1 MSFYVTVTPTIQNV
15 EVEVNPQTLPFEVE
29 VVVNGDLK
37 EYVDQAEAFADQAE
51 ASAISADN
59 SADSALASATSATAS
74 ANSASSSASSA
85 SSSASTATTQAGIAT
100 TKANEASQSATNA
113 LASEQA
119 SAISE
124 ANALQSEQNAL
135 ASEQSALASA
145 NTATSQAGIATTQAG
160 NASTSASN
168 ALTSENN
175 ASASASTA
183 TTQAGIATT
192 QASNALASANAAAA
206 SAASAAQVGTSTL
219 LTGFSV
225 GSNTA
230 IAGTDSI
237 LQAFNKTQGQINA
250 RVSSNIYSANG
261 TLAGARTLTLGG
273 FSLDF
278 IGTVTSRFFANG
290 NIGIGTTTD
299 AGFRLDVNGTTRLNG
314 LQTFQGTTA
323 SDTAPLGSEL
333 ATTGS
338 GTNWTGTG
346 FATGY
351 THTVGSTA
359 SLTTSIP
366 AVSGTYYQIA
376 YTITGRTAGS
386 ITINYGGTSTASITA
401 TGATGPLATSTAN
414 LEIVPTTDFDGSVVL
429 SVRSIGT
436 SSATTTI
443 NDSGGNARNEIRTT
457 TGSNTVIGRNAGRRI
472 TTGTQNSIY
481 GLQAGINTTTGSNNS
496 FFGLNAGLNNS
507 TGGSNS
513 FFGVST
519 GSANTTGITNSFFGT
534 QAGIANT
541 TGSSNSFFGF
551 NSGASNLTGASNSI
565 IGANASL
572 NQTSGSQNVV
582 AGNDAGRRISGGG
595 ALTVANNSVFLG
607 FDTRANADSET
618 NQIVIGYQAIGLGSN
633 TTVIGNSSTTFGRW
647 WGNLLLGTSTNSGF
661 TLDVAGSTRI
671 VPPANTTGLTL
682 SGYSLTGSDSTS
694 AVNISGT
701 WNTTGIP
708 TLILANV
715 TNTASNASSNL
726 MDLQVG
732 GVSRFRFRT
741 EGSFLLG
748 NAALSPSIFPMAA
761 SSGAIST
768 TGTNVAFVSFTSSQ
782 DATAGSFHFI
792 GGGVPGF
799 TQTSG
804 TQRFINIINTF
815 APTSGTANYS
825 KIRIGG
831 TINQT
836 GGANGVTR
844 GLFIDSTLTSAAD
857 WRSIEWSN
865 NTGWGLYGA
874 GTANNYF
881 GGSLGIG
888 NTSLSG
894 YNLRVDKQI
903 TGLTTSTGIASIGTI
918 QSDVTSNARMFT
930 SFANTQATSFTLPNL
945 SHYQAQQGSFGL
957 NSVVTNQFGFIAEA
971 NIIGA
976 TNNFGF
982 RGEIPSGTGRWNL
995 FMNGTASNYLRGN
1008 LLLNTTTDAGFL
1020 LDVNGTARFS
1030 NDVTIADTRNIILS
1044 TTTGTRIG
1052 TATNQRLA
1060 LWNATPNVQPTNAI
1074 TAAAFVANTS
1084 GIVNDTATFGGYTIG
1099 QIVAALQRI
1108 GALA

>member
-100 TKANEASQSATNA
+100 TKANEASQSASNA

-124 ANALQSEQNAL
+124 ANALASEQASAQSEANALSSEQNAL
-135 ASEQSALASA
+135 ASEQASAL
-145 NTATSQAGIATTQAG
+145 
-160 NASTSASN
+160 SASN
-168 ALTSENN
+168 ALVSENS

-192 QASNALASANAAAA
+192 QAGIATTQAGNALASANAAAA

-230 IAGTDSI
+230 IAGTDTI

-250 RVSSNIYSANG
+250 RVSGTGTANLISKFTATGTIGNTQIRDDGTNISFFTSTTRGKVYIFQDSTSVSESLSALVIGGSTTNG
-261 TLAGARTLTLGG
+261 TAQMIFGTNITGGYSYLYGMSRATSLAGTLVINSSGGLLGVG
-273 FSLDF
+273 TTSPTQTIDVNGTGRIRNGVSLAD
-278 IGTVTSRFFANG
+278 TSG
-290 NIGIGTTTD
+290 NVQIGTTTD

-346 FATGY
+346 FSTGY
-351 THTVGSTA
+351 THAVGSTA

-366 AVSGTYYQIA
+366 AVNGTYYQIA

-414 LEIVPTTDFDGSVVL
+414 LEIVPTTDFDGTLVL

-443 NDSGGNARNEIRTT
+443 NDSGGNARIQIRATSSL
-457 TGSNTVIGRNAGRRI
+457 SNTLIGNTAGRRI
-472 TTGTQNSIY
+472 TTGITNSIF
-481 GLQAGINTTTGSNNS
+481 GSDAGANITTGIQNCFFGSSAGFSQTTGILNSFFGTFAGQNTTTGSNNS
-496 FFGLNAGLNNS
+496 FFGRSSGISNT

-513 FFGVST
+513 FFGL
-519 GSANTTGITNSFFGT
+519 SAGFNNTT
-534 QAGIANT
+534 AG
-541 TGSSNSFFGF
+541 SNSFFGV
-551 NSGASNLTGASNSI
+551 NSGFNNTTGSNNSFFGRDSGRLIANGSNLTI
-565 IGANASL
+565 
-572 NQTSGSQNVV
+572 
-582 AGNDAGRRISGGG
+582 
-595 ALTVANNSVFLG
+595 ANNSVFLG
-607 FDTRANADSET
+607 FETRANADNET
-618 NQIVIGYQAIGLGSN
+618 NQTVIGYQAIGLGSN

-647 WGNLLLGTSTNSGF
+647 WGNLLLGTSTNS
-661 TLDVAGSTRI
+661 
-671 VPPANTTGLTL
+671 
-682 SGYSLTGSDSTS
+682 
-694 AVNISGT
+694 
-701 WNTTGIP
+701 
-708 TLILANV
+708 
-715 TNTASNASSNL
+715 
-726 MDLQVG
+726 
-732 GVSRFRFRT
+732 
-741 EGSFLLG
+741 
-748 NAALSPSIFPMAA
+748 
-761 SSGAIST
+761 
-768 TGTNVAFVSFTSSQ
+768 
-782 DATAGSFHFI
+782 
-792 GGGVPGF
+792 
-799 TQTSG
+799 
-804 TQRFINIINTF
+804 
-815 APTSGTANYS
+815 
-825 KIRIGG
+825 
-831 TINQT
+831 
-836 GGANGVTR
+836 
-844 GLFIDSTLTSAAD
+844 
-857 WRSIEWSN
+857 
-865 NTGWGLYGA
+865 
-874 GTANNYF
+874 
-881 GGSLGIG
+881 
-888 NTSLSG
+888 
-894 YNLRVDKQI
+894 
-903 TGLTTSTGIASIGTI
+903 
-918 QSDVTSNARMFT
+918 
-930 SFANTQATSFTLPNL
+930 
-945 SHYQAQQGSFGL
+945 
-957 NSVVTNQFGFIAEA
+957 
-971 NIIGA
+971 
-976 TNNFGF
+976 
-982 RGEIPSGTGRWNL
+982 
-995 FMNGTASNYLRGN
+995 
-1008 LLLNTTTDAGFL
+1008 GFL

>member
-15 EVEVNPQTLPFEVE
+15 EVDVNPQTLPFEVE
-29 VVVNGDLK
+29 VIVDADLK
-37 EYVDQAEAFADQAE
+37 QYADEAKASADQAE

-100 TKANEASQSATNA
+100 TKANEASQSASNA

-124 ANALQSEQNAL
+124 ANALASEQASAQSEANALSSEQNAL
-135 ASEQSALASA
+135 ASEQASAL
-145 NTATSQAGIATTQAG
+145 
-160 NASTSASN
+160 SASN
-168 ALTSENN
+168 ALSSENS
-175 ASASASTA
+175 ASASASTATTQAGIA

-230 IAGTDSI
+230 IAGTDTI

-250 RVSSNIYSANG
+250 RVSGTGTTNTISKFTASGIVGNSQIVDNGLALGIGATSPASRIHVLGTTDFETTFRIERTSTSTLIIGSTYLGTFTNTQLQFFSNSLERARFSNTGQFWIGTTSGTQTIDVNG
-261 TLAGARTLTLGG
+261 TGRIRNGVSLA
-273 FSLDF
+273 D
-278 IGTVTSRFFANG
+278 TSG
-290 NIGIGTTTD
+290 NVQIGTTTD
-299 AGFRLDVNGTTRLNG
+299 AGFRLDVSGTTRLNG

-414 LEIVPTTDFDGSVVL
+414 LEIVPTTDFDGTVVL
-429 SVRSIGT
+429 SVRSIGN

-443 NDSGGNARNEIRTT
+443 NDSGGNSRIQIRATSSV
-457 TGSNTVIGRNAGRRI
+457 SNTLVGNNAGRRI
-472 TTGTQNSIY
+472 TTSTFNSFF
-481 GLQAGINTTTGSNNS
+481 GNNAGQNTTTGINNS
-496 FFGLNAGLNNS
+496 FFGQGSGAGNT
-507 TGGSNS
+507 TGANNS
-513 FFGVST
+513 FFGV
-519 GSANTTGITNSFFGT
+519 GSGVS
-534 QAGIANT
+534 NT
-541 TGSSNSFFGF
+541 TGSSNSFFGTSAGQI
-551 NSGASNLTGASNSI
+551 NTTGSSNSFFGLGSGQNNTTGSSNVF
-565 IGANASL
+565 IG
-572 NQTSGSQNVV
+572 Q
-582 AGNDAGRRISGGG
+582 DAGRRISGGG
-595 ALTVANNSVFLG
+595 NLTVATASTFIG
-607 FDTRANADSET
+607 IDTRANADSEV
-618 NQIVIGYQAIGLGSN
+618 NQIVIGNTAIGLGSN

-661 TLDVAGSTRI
+661 
-671 VPPANTTGLTL
+671 
-682 SGYSLTGSDSTS
+682 
-694 AVNISGT
+694 
-701 WNTTGIP
+701 
-708 TLILANV
+708 
-715 TNTASNASSNL
+715 
-726 MDLQVG
+726 
-732 GVSRFRFRT
+732 
-741 EGSFLLG
+741 
-748 NAALSPSIFPMAA
+748 
-761 SSGAIST
+761 
-768 TGTNVAFVSFTSSQ
+768 
-782 DATAGSFHFI
+782 
-792 GGGVPGF
+792 
-799 TQTSG
+799 
-804 TQRFINIINTF
+804 
-815 APTSGTANYS
+815 
-825 KIRIGG
+825 
-831 TINQT
+831 
-836 GGANGVTR
+836 
-844 GLFIDSTLTSAAD
+844 
-857 WRSIEWSN
+857 
-865 NTGWGLYGA
+865 
-874 GTANNYF
+874 
-881 GGSLGIG
+881 
-888 NTSLSG
+888 
-894 YNLRVDKQI
+894 
-903 TGLTTSTGIASIGTI
+903 
-918 QSDVTSNARMFT
+918 
-930 SFANTQATSFTLPNL
+930 
-945 SHYQAQQGSFGL
+945 
-957 NSVVTNQFGFIAEA
+957 
-971 NIIGA
+971 
-976 TNNFGF
+976 
-982 RGEIPSGTGRWNL
+982 
-995 FMNGTASNYLRGN
+995 
-1008 LLLNTTTDAGFL
+1008 L

-1030 NDVTIADTRNIILS
+1030 NDVTIADTRNIILA
-1044 TTTGTRIG
+1044 TGTGTRIG

>member
-100 TKANEASQSATNA
+100 TEANEASQSASNA

-124 ANALQSEQNAL
+124 ANALASEQASAQSEANALSSEQNAL
-135 ASEQSALASA
+135 ASEQASAL
-145 NTATSQAGIATTQAG
+145 
-160 NASTSASN
+160 SASN
-168 ALTSENN
+168 ALASENS

-192 QASNALASANAAAA
+192 QAGIATTQAGNALTSANNAAA
-206 SAASAAQVGTSTL
+206 SASAAAQVGTSTL

-225 GSNTA
+225 GANTA

-250 RVSSNIYSANG
+250 RVSGTGVAGQVSFWNG
-261 TLAGARTLTLGG
+261 TSSQTGSADFTWNNTAKVLAFSSGGTLTNEIRISSINTNTFFGRNAGISNNTGNINTFIGVNAG
-273 FSLDF
+273 FSNTSGSNNTLIGSSAGSLNLTAGSLVCIGVNAGLNLTSGDSNVF
-278 IGTVTSRFFANG
+278 IGRESGRWIADGTTSLTTSSTSILIGRGSRVNANSESNQIAIGNNAIGLGTNTTVIG
-290 NIGIGTTTD
+290 NSSTTFGRWWGNLLIGTSVNS
-299 AGFRLDVNGTTRLNG
+299 GFALDVSGTTRLNG

-323 SDTAPLGSEL
+323 SDTAPLGTEL
-333 ATTGS
+333 TTTGS
-338 GTNWTGTG
+338 GTNWTGTD

-366 AVSGTYYQIA
+366 AVNGTYYQIA

-401 TGATGPLATSTAN
+401 TGATGPRATSTAN
-414 LEIVPTTDFDGSVVL
+414 LEIVPTTDFDGTVVL

-443 NDSGGNARNEIRTT
+443 NDSGGNSRIQIRATSST
-457 TGSNTVIGRNAGRRI
+457 NNTIVGLNSGTRI
-472 TTGTQNSIY
+472 TTALSNSFY
-481 GLQAGINTTTGSNNS
+481 GQSAGNNTTTGNSNSFFGRESGFSNTIGISNSFYGSNSGFSNISGSANSFFGTSSGTNNTGNNNS
-496 FFGLNAGLNNS
+496 FFGANSGNANTTAS
-507 TGGSNS
+507 SNS
-513 FFGVST
+513 FFGV
-519 GSANTTGITNSFFGT
+519 NSGFN
-534 QAGIANT
+534 NT
-541 TGSSNSFFGF
+541 TGSNNTF
-551 NSGASNLTGASNSI
+551 
-565 IGANASL
+565 IGL
-572 NQTSGSQNVV
+572 
-582 AGNDAGRRISGGG
+582 DAGRRISGGG
-595 ALTVANNSVFLG
+595 NLTVSTNSVFVG
-607 FDTRANADSET
+607 VDTRANADSET
-618 NQIVIGYQAIGLGSN
+618 NQTVIGYQAIGLGSN

-647 WGNLLLGTSTNSGF
+647 WGNLLLGTSTNS
-661 TLDVAGSTRI
+661 
-671 VPPANTTGLTL
+671 
-682 SGYSLTGSDSTS
+682 
-694 AVNISGT
+694 
-701 WNTTGIP
+701 
-708 TLILANV
+708 
-715 TNTASNASSNL
+715 
-726 MDLQVG
+726 
-732 GVSRFRFRT
+732 
-741 EGSFLLG
+741 
-748 NAALSPSIFPMAA
+748 
-761 SSGAIST
+761 
-768 TGTNVAFVSFTSSQ
+768 
-782 DATAGSFHFI
+782 
-792 GGGVPGF
+792 
-799 TQTSG
+799 
-804 TQRFINIINTF
+804 
-815 APTSGTANYS
+815 
-825 KIRIGG
+825 
-831 TINQT
+831 
-836 GGANGVTR
+836 
-844 GLFIDSTLTSAAD
+844 
-857 WRSIEWSN
+857 
-865 NTGWGLYGA
+865 
-874 GTANNYF
+874 
-881 GGSLGIG
+881 
-888 NTSLSG
+888 
-894 YNLRVDKQI
+894 
-903 TGLTTSTGIASIGTI
+903 
-918 QSDVTSNARMFT
+918 
-930 SFANTQATSFTLPNL
+930 
-945 SHYQAQQGSFGL
+945 
-957 NSVVTNQFGFIAEA
+957 
-971 NIIGA
+971 
-976 TNNFGF
+976 
-982 RGEIPSGTGRWNL
+982 
-995 FMNGTASNYLRGN
+995 
-1008 LLLNTTTDAGFL
+1008 GFL